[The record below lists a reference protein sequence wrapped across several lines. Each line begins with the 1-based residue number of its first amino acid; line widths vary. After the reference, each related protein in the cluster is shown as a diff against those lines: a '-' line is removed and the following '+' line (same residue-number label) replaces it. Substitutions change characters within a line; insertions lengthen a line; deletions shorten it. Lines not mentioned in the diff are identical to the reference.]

1 MGADRPEAAAPD
13 RRDKTSPWPVV
24 VVLGIV
30 LSEVGILFNLY
41 PVSVTGLLLFTGSVA
56 GIVAEAGYAA
66 RPWRLLVGLGAAFVV
81 VGLLIVGSQV
91 DGGLASYLDAAARDD
106 GIVQRGYT
114 VAAAGAI
121 AALVGSSQVVVEPSA
136 DR

>member
-1 MGADRPEAAAPD
+1 MGADRPEATAAD

-56 GIVAEAGYAA
+56 GIVTEAGYAA
-66 RPWRLLVGLGAAFVV
+66 RPWRLLAGLGSGLVV
-81 VGLLIVGSQV
+81 VGLLVVASQV
-91 DGGLASYLDAAARDD
+91 DGGLSSYLAAAALDD

-114 VAAAGAI
+114 VAATGTI
-121 AALVGSSQVVVEPSA
+121 AALVGGSQVVVA
-136 DR
+136 TDR

>member
-1 MGADRPEAAAPD
+1 MGADRPEATAPD

-30 LSEVGILFNLY
+30 LSEVGVLFNLY

-56 GIVAEAGYAA
+56 GIVTEAGYAA
-66 RPWRLLVGLGAAFVV
+66 RPWRLLAGLGAAFVV
-81 VGLLIVGSQV
+81 VGLLVVASQV
-91 DGGLASYLDAAARDD
+91 DGGLSSYLDAALDN

-121 AALVGSSQVVVEPSA
+121 AALVGSSQVIVGPSA

>member
-13 RRDKTSPWPVV
+13 HRDKTSPWPVV

-56 GIVAEAGYAA
+56 GIVTEAGPRS
-66 RPWRLLVGLGAAFVV
+66 RPPR
-81 VGLLIVGSQV
+81 
-91 DGGLASYLDAAARDD
+91 
-106 GIVQRGYT
+106 
-114 VAAAGAI
+114 
-121 AALVGSSQVVVEPSA
+121 
-136 DR
+136 